1 MVTHHIKSSSYLVFF
16 PKRRLRGSIEFSGL
30 FCIGD
35 FMFLALIGI
44 GLAGGSTFY
53 ISWNLFSGALENAAA
68 DRLDQAKKKNG
79 SGLLKLS
86 RPLFRGLVQPYSQKL
101 KLEDWRK
108 DAKRKIISAGL
119 EDVMDVEDLIAF
131 KIFMGFVVPIAI
143 YIYFLIMGGGIPLWI
158 LAGMMLV
165 GFIYP
170 SLMVSGAR
178 GVRHEEIKLQLPF
191 VIDLLT
197 LSTEAGLDFI
207 GALQKV
213 VEKTRPGPLVNEIER
228 MLQEIRLGT
237 TRADAMRTLAWRI
250 DLQEISSLIAVLVTA
265 DQMGSSLGDVLR
277 VQSDLIR
284 TQRFTA
290 AEKKGAAA
298 SQKLLFP
305 LIFCIMPAVFIMI
318 FGPVALSFLGVK

>member
-1 MVTHHIKSSSYLVFF
+1 ML
-16 PKRRLRGSIEFSGL
+16 
-30 FCIGD
+30 
-35 FMFLALIGI
+35 LALISI
-44 GLAGGSTFY
+44 GVTGSATFY
-53 ISWNLFSGALENAAA
+53 LSWNLFSGALESAAA
-68 DRLDQAKKKNG
+68 DRLDQGKRNG
-79 SGLLKLS
+79 GSALLRLF
-86 RPLFRGLVQPYSQKL
+86 RPLFRALVMPYSRKL
-101 KLEDWRK
+101 KFADWRK
-108 DAKRKIISAGL
+108 KTKRRITSAGL
-119 EDVMDVEDLIAF
+119 EDVIDVEELLAF
-131 KIFMGFVVPIAI
+131 KIFMGLVVPLAV
-143 YIYFLIMGGGIPLWI
+143 YTYFLVMGNMIPLWM

-165 GFIYP
+165 GFVYP
-170 SLMVSGAR
+170 SMMVSGAR
-178 GVRHEEIKLQLPF
+178 AVRHEEIKLQLPF

-237 TRADAMRTLAWRI
+237 TRAEAMRTLSWRI

-284 TQRFTA
+284 SQRFTT

-305 LIFCIMPAVFIMI
+305 LIFFIMPAVFIMI
-318 FGPVALSFLGVK
+318 FGPVILGFLGVR